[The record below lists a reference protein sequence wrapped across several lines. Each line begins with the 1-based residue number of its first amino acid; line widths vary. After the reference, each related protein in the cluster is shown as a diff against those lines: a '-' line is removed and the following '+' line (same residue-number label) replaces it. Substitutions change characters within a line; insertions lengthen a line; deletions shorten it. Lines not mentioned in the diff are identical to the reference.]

1 MYYLLIAIIA
11 YCLELLFGKKYL
23 KWIEKKNFVQPL
35 LEIGPDHAAK
45 QGTPTMGGIS
55 FIFTIIIAT
64 IIAFIGLET
73 ADIENGMLPLL
84 IIVMIAYAYIGYRD
98 DILKVTK
105 NDNEMGLSPKQKLAA
120 QFLVGLIAVA
130 YLVYIGFTMQLTI
143 NLTNFVLPVTS
154 ILGLVGYGALLVF
167 LFMGVS
173 NATNLTDGLD
183 GLLASTYIISFIAV
197 AIIANNQQQ
206 VQIQMF
212 AIIIIFS
219 LFGFLKYNSNPAK
232 MFMGDTGS
240 LALGGLLVITTV
252 LLHVELMIFFFG
264 FVFLLETI
272 SVILQV
278 SYFKF
283 TKKKYGEGRRLFK
296 MAPFHHHLEKEGYN
310 EKRIVLILCLVQI
323 VATVIGLI
331 VYFL

>member
-11 YCLELLFGKKYL
+11 YCLELVFGKKYL
-23 KWIEKKNFVQPL
+23 NWIEKKNFVQPL
-35 LEIGPDHAAK
+35 LEIGPDHAEK

-55 FIFTIIIAT
+55 FIFAIIIST
-64 IIAFIGLET
+64 VIAMIGLQIFGQ
-73 ADIENGMLPLL
+73 ANGMLPLL
-84 IIVMIAYAYIGYRD
+84 LVVLIAYAYIGYRD

-105 NDNEMGLSPKQKLAA
+105 KDNGEGLSPGQKLIA
-120 QFLVGLIAVA
+120 QFAVA
-130 YLVYIGFTMQLTI
+130 LVTFIYLYATGFEMSLTLNI
-143 NLTNFVLPVTS
+143 VNTS
-154 ILGLVGYGALLVF
+154 IDMSSGIWLGVYGLVLIF

-183 GLLASTYIISFIAV
+183 GLLASTYIISFLAV
-197 AIIANNQQQ
+197 AIIAYNQ
-206 VQIQMF
+206 VQYQILVF
-212 AIIIIFS
+212 AIIVIFS

-240 LALGGLLVITTV
+240 LALGGLLVIVTA

-264 FVFLLETI
+264 FVFLLETV

-278 SYFKF
+278 SYFKY
-283 TKKKYGEGRRLFK
+283 TKKKHGEGRRLFK

-310 EKRIVLILCLVQI
+310 EKRIVLILCTVQLI
-323 VATVIGLI
+323 TTIIGLV

>member
-11 YCLELLFGKKYL
+11 YGLELILGKKYL
-23 KWIEKKNFVQPL
+23 QWIEKKNFVQPL
-35 LEIGPDHAAK
+35 LDIGPDHAQK

-55 FIFTIIIAT
+55 FIFAIIVSTVIG
-64 IIAFIGLET
+64 FIGLQLT
-73 ADIENGMLPLL
+73 GNDTGMLPILL
-84 IIVMIAYAYIGYRD
+84 IVLIAYAYIGYRD

-105 NDNEMGLSPKQKLAA
+105 KDNGEGLSPKQKLAA
-120 QFLVGLIAVA
+120 QFAVA
-130 YLVYIGFTMQLTI
+130 LITVIYLLATDFDMQLTI
-143 NLTNFVLPVTS
+143 NTLNTS
-154 ILGLVGYGALLVF
+154 IDMSSGLGLVVYSGIIIF
-167 LFMGVS
+167 LFMAVS

-183 GLLASTYIISFIAV
+183 GLLASTYIVSFIAV
-197 AIIANNQQQ
+197 AIIAYNQAQFQ
-206 VQIQMF
+206 LLVF
-212 AIIIIFS
+212 ALIVVFS
-219 LFGFLKYNSNPAK
+219 LFGFLKYNSNPAR

-240 LALGGLLVITTV
+240 LALGGLLVIITV

-278 SYFKF
+278 SYFKY
-283 TKKKYGEGRRLFK
+283 TKKKHGEGRRLFK

-310 EKRIVLILCLVQI
+310 EKRIVRILAGVQI
-323 VATVIGLI
+323 ITSIIGLL

>member
-1 MYYLLIAIIA
+1 MYYLLIALVA
-11 YCLELLFGKKYL
+11 YCLELIFGKKYL
-23 KWIEKKNFVQPL
+23 QWIEKKNFVQPL
-35 LEIGPDHAAK
+35 LDIGPDHAQK

-55 FIFTIIIAT
+55 FIFAIIVSTIIG
-64 IIAFIGLET
+64 FIGLQLTGNES
-73 ADIENGMLPLL
+73 GMLPILL
-84 IIVMIAYAYIGYRD
+84 IVLIAYAYIGYRD

-105 NDNEMGLSPKQKLAA
+105 KDNGEGLSPKQKLAA
-120 QFLVGLIAVA
+120 QFGVALITVI
-130 YLVYIGFTMQLTI
+130 YLLATDFDMQLTI
-143 NLTNFVLPVTS
+143 NTLNTS
-154 ILGLVGYGALLVF
+154 IDMSSGIGLVIYSGIIIF
-167 LFMGVS
+167 LFMAVS

-183 GLLASTYIISFIAV
+183 GLLASTYIVSFIAV
-197 AIIANNQQQ
+197 AVIAYNQAQYQ
-206 VQIQMF
+206 LLVF
-212 AIIIIFS
+212 ALIVVFS
-219 LFGFLKYNSNPAK
+219 LFGFLKYNSNPAR

-240 LALGGLLVITTV
+240 LALGGLLVIITV

-310 EKRIVLILCLVQI
+310 EKRIVRILSGVQI
-323 VATVIGLI
+323 ITSIIGLL

>member
-1 MYYLLIAIIA
+1 MYYLLIAVIA
-11 YCLELLFGKKYL
+11 YCLELVFGKKYL
-23 KWIEKKNFVQPL
+23 NWIEKKNFVQPL
-35 LEIGPDHAAK
+35 LEIGPDHAQK

-55 FIFTIIIAT
+55 FIFTIIVST
-64 IIAFIGLET
+64 VLVMIGLQV
-73 ADIENGMLPLL
+73 AGIDNSMLPILL
-84 IIVMIAYAYIGYRD
+84 VVLIAYAYIGYRD

-105 NDNEMGLSPKQKLAA
+105 KDNGEGLSPKQKLIA
-120 QFLVGLIAVA
+120 QFAVA
-130 YLVYIGFTMQLTI
+130 LVTFGYLFVIGFDMSLTI
-143 NLTNFVLPVTS
+143 NILDKTIDMS
-154 ILGLVGYGALLVF
+154 QGLGLAIYGGILIF

-183 GLLASTYIISFIAV
+183 GLLASTYIVSFLAV
-197 AIIANNQQQ
+197 AVIAYNQSQT
-206 VQIQMF
+206 QILMF

-240 LALGGLLVITTV
+240 LALGGLLVIVTA

-264 FVFLLETI
+264 FVFLLETV

-278 SYFKF
+278 SYFKL
-283 TKKKYGEGRRLFK
+283 TRKKYGEGRRLFK

-310 EKRIVLILCLVQI
+310 EKRIVAILCFVQV
-323 VATVIGLI
+323 VASAVGIL

>member
-11 YCLELLFGKKYL
+11 YCLELVFGKKYL

-35 LEIGPDHAAK
+35 LDIGPDHAQK

-55 FIFTIIIAT
+55 FIFAILTAT
-64 IIAFIGLET
+64 VIAFLGLQV
-73 ADIENGMLPLL
+73 AGIENGMLPIL
-84 IIVMIAYAYIGYRD
+84 IVVLIAYAYIGYRD

-105 NDNEMGLSPKQKLAA
+105 KDNGEGLSPKQKLVA
-120 QFLVGLIAVA
+120 QFAVA
-130 YLVYIGFTMQLTI
+130 VVAMIYLVVIHFDMELAV
-143 NLTNFVLPVTS
+143 N
-154 ILGLVGYGALLVF
+154 ILNIDIAITTVPTLLIYSLIVIF

-183 GLLASTYIISFIAV
+183 GLLASTYIVSFLSV
-197 AIIANNQQQ
+197 AIIAVNQGQN
-206 VQIQMF
+206 QIVMF
-212 AIIIIFS
+212 ALIVIFS

-240 LALGGLLVITTV
+240 LALGGLLVIITV

-264 FVFLLETI
+264 FVFLLETV
-272 SVILQV
+272 SVMLQV
-278 SYFKF
+278 GYFKY
-283 TKKKYGEGRRLFK
+283 TKKKTGEGKRLFK
-296 MAPFHHHLEKEGYN
+296 MAPFHHHLEKEGYS
-310 EKRIVLILCLVQI
+310 EKRIVFILCVVQTI
-323 VATVIGLI
+323 ASIIGLL